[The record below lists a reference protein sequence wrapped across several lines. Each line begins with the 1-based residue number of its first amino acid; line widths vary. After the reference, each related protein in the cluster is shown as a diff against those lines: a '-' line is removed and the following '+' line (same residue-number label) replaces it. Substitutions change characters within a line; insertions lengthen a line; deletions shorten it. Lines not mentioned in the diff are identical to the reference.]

1 MLTSPCTMCPSN
13 YCVTFQ
19 ELLLCKLQS
28 ICCQAQ
34 SWVCPPPPF
43 LHLHRGS
50 SLGLWCSSCLVH
62 IFSASSLKSL
72 PLRTQRSAW
81 WNHPHTVYIA
91 PHNTVSHGR
100 ASVSQPSVCALNG
113 ISLCMAL
120 PKLLHSELEAPS
132 STYIRHMFYP
142 LTFAQIIHYTGVF
155 VCVLG
160 YVYVAKHACL
170 WWELSTRIK
179 S

>member
-1 MLTSPCTMCPSN
+1 MSVHWRSAQASPSAPCACLSSQLHRVCVCVQERQQRWVHPCFIIWFICVHSVLTSPCTMCPSN

-34 SWVCPPPPF
+34 SWVCPPPF

-120 PKLLHSELEAPS
+120 PKLLHSE
-132 STYIRHMFYP
+132 
-142 LTFAQIIHYTGVF
+142 
-155 VCVLG
+155 
-160 YVYVAKHACL
+160 
-170 WWELSTRIK
+170 
-179 S
+179 